1 MIKNLNKQKEQLKE
15 KLSKQV
21 DDYFKIL
28 ESSSDE
34 EDFDINKF
42 EQLMLKNQMDL
53 RTILNEVHSEL
64 VSNVDISVKKNVQ
77 SAETP

>member
-15 KLSKQV
+15 KFSKQV